1 VKEALEEIIN
11 IAGKDYIISLT
22 EELYPYSVDTKKPDL
37 VVFPGTIEEISE
49 IMKAASSS
57 TLSIIPWGGGTK
69 IGFGR
74 TPNNV
79 DVIIC
84 TSRLNRTLE
93 HEAGDLVATAEV
105 GAQLKGFQAVL
116 KEKNQFLAIDPPHE
130 KSGATLGGIIAT
142 NDSGP
147 RRLRFGTMRESL
159 IGIKVVRPDGCL
171 VKGGGKVVKNVAGYD
186 LPKLY
191 VGSLGTLGLIV
202 EATFRLYSIPEISK
216 TFLLSCPALNTY
228 KEMALS
234 LLNSSVA
241 PTSLEVLN
249 PPLLSAISDKLNLN
263 LKHDMYAIAV
273 RLEGVEKAVREQT
286 LELKRISG
294 KKNGEVILL
303 ESYLEENLW
312 EEIREFPWR
321 ISGDNRTVCKA
332 SVLITDVEILLQA
345 SEELARKSGLKIYLS
360 GQGGTGVIITAFEG
374 KISSTVEAIK
384 SLRALVYSLKGALV
398 IKEAPPSVKS
408 QVDVW
413 GEIGTSLRVMER
425 MKSLFDPDCILNPG
439 RFIG

>member
-1 VKEALEEIIN
+1 
-11 IAGKDYIISLT
+11 
-22 EELYPYSVDTKKPDL
+22 
-37 VVFPGTIEEISE
+37 
-49 IMKAASSS
+49 
-57 TLSIIPWGGGTK
+57 
-69 IGFGR
+69 
-74 TPNNV
+74 
-79 DVIIC
+79 
-84 TSRLNRTLE
+84 
-93 HEAGDLVATAEV
+93 
-105 GAQLKGFQAVL
+105 
-116 KEKNQFLAIDPPHE
+116 
-130 KSGATLGGIIAT
+130 
-142 NDSGP
+142 
-147 RRLRFGTMRESL
+147 
-159 IGIKVVRPDGCL
+159 
-171 VKGGGKVVKNVAGYD
+171 

-216 TFLLSCPALNTY
+216 TFLLSCPALDTY

-234 LLNSSVA
+234 LLNSSVT

-273 RLEGVEKAVREQT
+273 RLEGIEKAVREQT
-286 LELKRISG
+286 LELKRILG
-294 KKNGEVILL
+294 KKNGEVVLL

-345 SEELARKSGLKIYLS
+345 SEELARESGLKIYLS

-398 IKEAPPSVKS
+398 IKEAAPSVKS